1 MSIFSSSQGA
11 SRKSVTRPHSSA
23 GRGHT
28 PTSSRA
34 KAPSSEA
41 ATEGR
46 FASALMSALFAL
58 PVTAIIGL
66 ILLLIAAA
74 VAYTNPDPD
83 LLTTPLGLGA
93 LGLTACLGGLVAA
106 RREPSRP
113 LLSGLLSGLL
123 LALVL
128 VILSLL
134 FGDEARARLTTGF
147 PPAVLWGLHGAVV
160 LLALLGAKLGSRR
173 PSQVRHGHQKRK

>member
-1 MSIFSSSQGA
+1 MSIFSSSQGV
-11 SRKSVTRPHSSA
+11 SHKSMTHARPSA

-28 PTSSRA
+28 SAGSRA
-34 KAPSSEA
+34 KAPSPEA

-46 FASALMSALFAL
+46 FASSLMSALFAL
-58 PVTAIIGL
+58 PVTAIIGM
-66 ILLLIAAA
+66 ILLLIATA
-74 VAYTNPDPD
+74 VAYANPDPD
-83 LLTTPLGLGA
+83 LLTAPLGLGA

-113 LLSGLLSGLL
+113 LLSGLLLGLL

-128 VILSLL
+128 VILALL
-134 FGDEARARLTTGF
+134 FGDEARAQLTTGF

-160 LLALLGAKLGSRR
+160 LSALLGAKLGSRR
-173 PSQVRHGHQKRK
+173 PSRVRHGHQKRK